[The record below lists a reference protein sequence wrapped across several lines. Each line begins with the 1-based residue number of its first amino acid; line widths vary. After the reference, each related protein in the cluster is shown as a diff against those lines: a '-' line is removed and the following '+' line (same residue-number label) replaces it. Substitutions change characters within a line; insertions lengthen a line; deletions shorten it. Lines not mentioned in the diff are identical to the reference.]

1 MSTELTILL
10 SLTAF
15 ILVGA
20 FAGEDSLPRKAFV
33 NAGPKLG
40 TRIERQLDTAA
51 GFQEK
56 AALDSYKQLI
66 WTGGRGDFE

>member
-10 SLTAF
+10 ALTAF

-20 FAGEDSLPRKAFV
+20 FTGENSVLRSTFFES
-33 NAGPKLG
+33 GPNLG
-40 TRIERQLDTAA
+40 ARIERQLDTGA

-56 AALDSYKQLI
+56 ANQSFRPLV
-66 WTGGRGDFE
+66 WTGGRGDFAE